1 MSKNNVL
8 TILAGAVSLALGAC
22 AQTVELE
29 FVDHVK
35 AGMIEQDVYVEKSSG
50 EGQVYRIEAEEFD
63 AFKNAPLYAT
73 TRVVHHAPFNP
84 QHNGPYPKGREL
96 GMTMAEWLSGTGKAT
111 YTCTAGT
118 GTIDAA
124 FTNLVPNGLYT
135 MWHAFVGK
143 GHMGCADCP
152 FATID
157 FPIGDPDGSGSV
169 FTADDKGDVTF
180 HASFKPC
187 LETGT
192 DKLAT
197 MLAIAYHSD
206 GSTYGPDPG
215 PFGIGSHVQLFTGLP
230 QW

>member
-1 MSKNNVL
+1 MARNNVL

-35 AGMIEQDVYVEKSSG
+35 AGMIEQDVYVEKSPG

-73 TRVVHHAPFNP
+73 TRVVHHAPFSP

-111 YTCTAGT
+111 YTCKAGT
-118 GTIDAA
+118 GTIDSA

-135 MWHAFVGK
+135 MWHALPRE
-143 GHMGCADCP
+143 GHRE
-152 FATID
+152 TR
-157 FPIGDPDGSGSV
+157 
-169 FTADDKGDVTF
+169 GDVGDRLPQRRQDLWPR
-180 HASFKPC
+180 S
-187 LETGT
+187 GT
-192 DKLAT
+192 LRHRLARAT
-197 MLAIAYHSD
+197 LHRPAAKVA
-206 GSTYGPDPG
+206 GPR
-215 PFGIGSHVQLFTGLP
+215 LGLP
-230 QW
+230 AAG